1 MRLPRLR
8 PVVYVRFSPEQL
20 ELRLVGTSAR
30 LVDSPEVAYDPR
42 DQRVVLIGRSEH
54 LQPGPALEVGNGFA
68 HPRVVIGAV
77 ELAEIA
83 LRHALERLL
92 EKAGRR
98 WRPRRA
104 RLRPDLVLH
113 PLAVPE
119 DGLSSFEYQGLVE
132 FGKRCGGRRVRV
144 WVGHELTDAEILAG
158 NRQTKRLLR
167 RAREAHDS
175 ER

>member
-1 MRLPRLR
+1 MPRLR

-20 ELRLVGTSAR
+20 KLRLVGTSVS

-54 LQPGPALEVGNGFA
+54 VQPGPALEVGNGFA
-68 HPRVVIGAV
+68 HPRTVIGAV

-83 LRHALERLL
+83 LRYALERLL
-92 EKAGRR
+92 ASAGRR
-98 WRPRRA
+98 WRTH
-104 RLRPDLVLH
+104 LRPDLVLH

-119 DGLSSFEYQGLVE
+119 DGLSSFEYRGLVD
-132 FGKRCGGRRVRV
+132 FGKRCKCRRVRV

-158 NRQTKRLLR
+158 NRQPKRRLLR
-167 RAREAHDS
+167 RAREARDG